1 MVPAAAVGHKRD
13 AGRSAT
19 KAEDRPIIPMPRASL
34 KLMALG
40 RSEPEGG
47 RRKEE
52 GGRGKEK
59 GNRRKRNMRE
69 IGWAKR
75 CLEGRCGGGYSTI
88 MRAFWSRCLLASGS
102 TPASA
107 GP

>member
-40 RSEPEGG
+40 RSEPEVPAGG
-47 RRKEE
+47 MRKEE
-52 GGRGKEK
+52 GGRRK
-59 GNRRKRNMRE
+59 G
-69 IGWAKR
+69 
-75 CLEGRCGGGYSTI
+75 
-88 MRAFWSRCLLASGS
+88 
-102 TPASA
+102 
-107 GP
+107 